1 MKNTKGITLVAL
13 VITIIILLI
22 LAGISIQVITNTGLF
37 EKAKEAKKQN
47 EISSIKEQ
55 IQLELYA
62 KQSEKAGEITE
73 YDLRSIIEK
82 YGTVNYEENKTTIKG
97 ITTKNGYEIS
107 ISDIYTGELSEEKLV
122 ADGTW
127 QDTKKVNSPELLT
140 GMTPIK
146 FTEPEDNKEGTTV
159 QTTYTDTNWY
169 NYSEKKWANAETK
182 DGSMWVWIPRYAYRI
197 NSSTQTC
204 DIVFLIGT
212 TDNYYDAEGKLQTAK
227 RQTKK
232 DETIDTTTGYT
243 VHPAF
248 TDESNIG
255 FANGGWDKEL
265 SGIWVAKFEAG
276 YAGGNNNAK
285 KESSEVK
292 YIQSIIYGSAEE
304 TGTGKEGNMNARN
317 WIDGEYG
324 STKTEIKYPTFQGL
338 TYSMNYINH
347 NDAFNI
353 SRALTGKNNIYGF
366 NSESTDSHLMKNSE
380 WGAIAYLS
388 QSKYGLNG
396 TNIYINNVNLNNS
409 TTSVYAVTGCSATSS
424 ANAKSFTTT
433 IEKLNA
439 RTETNAYVWTQ
450 KNGTKASS
458 TGTIYGIYDLSG
470 GMWERTAGL
479 VANGNGNLT
488 NHGSSLLNNGKS
500 DSTSTKY
507 VTVYP
512 SNDSGITD
520 LDIASQKN
528 YTKNTQIYGDAIR
541 ETSTD
546 GIKQNSWYSDYSYF
560 VGYYTTFFDRG
571 GYLWNGSGAGLFSFT
586 RRDGYSYYYIGF
598 RSILIAK

>member
-22 LAGISIQVITNTGLF
+22 LAGISIQIITNTGLF
-37 EKAKEAKKQN
+37 EKAKEARKQN
-47 EISSIKEQ
+47 EISNIKEQ

-146 FTEPEDNKEGTTV
+146 FTEPKDDNEGTTE
-159 QTTYTDTNWY
+159 QTTYTDENWY

-248 TDESNIG
+248 TDESSIE

-265 SGIWVAKFEAG
+265 AGIWVAKFEAG
-276 YAGGNNNAK
+276 YAGGNNSATK
-285 KESSEVK
+285 VSSEVK
-292 YIQSIIYGSAEE
+292 YTQSTVIASSKE
-304 TGTGKEGNMNARN
+304 TGTGSAGSMSARN
-317 WIDGEYG
+317 WTDGIYG
-324 STKTEIKYPTFQGL
+324 EEETTIKYPTFQGL

-366 NSESTDSHLMKNSE
+366 NSENTDSHLMKNSE

-409 TTSVYAVTGCSATSS
+409 TESVYAVTGCSSASS
-424 ANAKSFTTT
+424 ADASVIETT

-439 RTETNAYVWTQ
+439 RKETNAYVWTQ

-470 GMWERTAGL
+470 GTWERTAGI
-479 VANGNGNLT
+479 VANGNWNLI
-488 NHGSSLLNNGKS
+488 NYGSSLLNKGIS

-512 SNDSGITD
+512 SNDSGIADYDT
-520 LDIASQKN
+520 ASKEN
-528 YTKNTQIYGDAIR
+528 YKVNKKIYGDAIR
-541 ETSTD
+541 ETSTE
-546 GIKQNSWYSDYSYF
+546 GIGQKSWYSDYSYF
-560 VGYYTTFFDRG
+560 AGYNSPFFVRG
-571 GYLWNGSGAGLFSFT
+571 GNLWNGSGAGLFYFNRNNGNSN
-586 RRDGYSYYYIGF
+586 YNNGF
-598 RSILIAK
+598 RAVLVAR